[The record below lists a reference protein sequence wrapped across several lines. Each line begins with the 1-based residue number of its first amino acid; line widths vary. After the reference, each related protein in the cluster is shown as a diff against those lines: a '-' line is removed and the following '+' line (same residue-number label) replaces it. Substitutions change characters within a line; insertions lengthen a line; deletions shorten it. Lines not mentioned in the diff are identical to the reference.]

1 MKTILLHGVIASPYL
16 LKMQSML
23 AFSGRPWAR
32 WPDQAGPWAAL
43 GFMLRRTVALVRG
56 RIERFGGMSDHLDEY
71 PSVPFYTLDGS
82 HFYYDSSSLAYHL
95 DALPAIDS
103 QPAPLSLLPE
113 DPVQR
118 FICQLIDEAFDEYGL
133 YMVHHNRWVT
143 SATTTPMGV
152 LTAAEM
158 RHLLPF
164 GLQARVARALPL
176 RQVRRCPY
184 LFSVAPTGFSAPVAA
199 QLVPPA
205 REGFPPTHELLN
217 ASWRSYLAAMEQ
229 LLEIQP
235 YILGQR
241 FTLADASA
249 YGQLSMNLID
259 GVAEDLLQALAP
271 RTYTWL
277 CDIRDDKHVD
287 SAGELYISE
296 HLQPL
301 LDIICQT
308 FIPLMQQNDCAYEDA
323 IAAGESLFNE
333 KAFDKGRALY
343 DGEIM
348 GAPFRAVVKTFQVQ
362 VWRDLK
368 ANWQGLSKEQQV
380 QVAGYLPQVE
390 L

>member
-1 MKTILLHGVIASPYL
+1 
-16 LKMQSML
+16 
-23 AFSGRPWAR
+23 
-32 WPDQAGPWAAL
+32 
-43 GFMLRRTVALVRG
+43 
-56 RIERFGGMSDHLDEY
+56 
-71 PSVPFYTLDGS
+71 
-82 HFYYDSSSLAYHL
+82 
-95 DALPAIDS
+95 
-103 QPAPLSLLPE
+103 
-113 DPVQR
+113 
-118 FICQLIDEAFDEYGL
+118 
-133 YMVHHNRWVT
+133 
-143 SATTTPMGV
+143 
-152 LTAAEM
+152 
-158 RHLLPF
+158 
-164 GLQARVARALPL
+164 
-176 RQVRRCPY
+176 
-184 LFSVAPTGFSAPVAA
+184 
-199 QLVPPA
+199 
-205 REGFPPTHELLN
+205 
-217 ASWRSYLAAMEQ
+217 MEQ